1 MGLRHFCFMTGT
13 DAPERASDPV
23 RAGLEYIAAN
33 AEAQPGLDEVAAAVG
48 LSPHHCQRLFRRYAG
63 LSPKKFLQYL
73 TVERAKRALDASASV
88 LEAAYDAGL
97 SGPGRLHDLFV
108 ALEAATPGEYK
119 SRGAGMTFR
128 QGVAEGPFGPT
139 LLVWNDRGLAALAFL
154 TTIEREPALADV
166 AGPWSAA
173 RLIADDRGA
182 EAMIERIFAPMACA
196 REERPVD
203 QLRVLVSGTEFQVKV
218 WEALL
223 RIPLG
228 SLVTYEALG
237 RAVGKPGAARAI
249 GNAVGANPVSWLIP
263 CHRVIRRTA
272 VIGHYRW
279 GSGVKRLLI
288 GTEGAL
294 ASPA

>member
-1 MGLRHFCFMTGT
+1 MGLRHFRLMTRP
-13 DAPERASDPV
+13 DPSNPDSDPV

-33 AEAQPGLDEVAAAVG
+33 AEAQPGLDDVADAVG

-88 LEAAYDAGL
+88 LDAAYDAGL

-108 ALEAATPGEYK
+108 AIEAATPGEYK

-154 TTIEREPALADV
+154 TTIERESALADV

-173 RLIADDRGA
+173 RLVADDRGA
-182 EAMIERIFAPMACA
+182 EAMIDRIFAPMDG
-196 REERPVD
+196 RPVD
-203 QLRVLVSGTEFQVKV
+203 QLRVLVSGTDFQVKV

-228 SLVTYEALG
+228 SLVTYEAIG
-237 RAVGKPGAARAI
+237 RAIGKPRAARAI

-263 CHRVIRRTA
+263 CHRVIRQTA
-272 VIGHYRW
+272 LIGHYRW

-288 GTEGAL
+288 GAEGAL
-294 ASPA
+294 ASSA

>member
-1 MGLRHFCFMTGT
+1 MTRDSST
-13 DAPERASDPV
+13 PPASDPV
-23 RAGLEYIAAN
+23 RAGLAFIA
-33 AEAQPGLDEVAAAVG
+33 ERVDEQPSLDDVAAAVG

-88 LEAAYDAGL
+88 LDAAYEAGL
-97 SGPGRLHDLFV
+97 SGPSRLHDLFV

-119 SRGAGMTFR
+119 ARGAGMTLR
-128 QGVAEGPFGPT
+128 QGVADGPFGPT

-154 TTIEREPALADV
+154 AEIDRAAALADV
-166 AGPWSAA
+166 AAPWSAA
-173 RLIADDRGA
+173 RMVADDAGA
-182 EAMIERIFAPMACA
+182 RAMIDRIFAPLGG
-196 REERPVD
+196 EPVD
-203 QLRVLVSGTEFQVKV
+203 QLRVLVAGTDFQVKV

-223 RIPLG
+223 RIPAG
-228 SLVTYEALG
+228 ALVTYEAVG
-237 RAVGKPGAARAI
+237 RAVGKPGAARAV

-263 CHRVIRRTA
+263 CHRVIRQTA

-288 GTEGAL
+288 GAEAVLTT
-294 ASPA
+294 PA

>member
-1 MGLRHFCFMTGT
+1 MIQPTS
-13 DAPERASDPV
+13 DSDPV
-23 RAGLEYIAAN
+23 RAGLEYIAAH
-33 AEAQPGLDEVAAAVG
+33 ADAQPGLDEVAAAVG
-48 LSPHHCQRLFRRYAG
+48 LSPHHLQRLFRRQAG

-73 TVERAKRALDASASV
+73 TVERAKRALDQSASV
-88 LEAAYDAGL
+88 LDAAYEAGL

-119 SRGAGMTFR
+119 ARGAGMTFR

-139 LLVWNDRGLAALAFL
+139 LLVWNDRGLAGLAFL
-154 TTIEREPALADV
+154 TEIERGPALADV
-166 AGPWSAA
+166 ARPWSQA
-173 RLIADDRGA
+173 RLVADDSGA
-182 EAMIERIFAPMACA
+182 AAMIDRVFAPLDG
-196 REERPVD
+196 RPID
-203 QLRVLVSGTEFQVKV
+203 QLRLLVAGTDFQVKV

-228 SLVTYEALG
+228 ALVTYEALG
-237 RAVGKPGAARAI
+237 RAVGKRGAARAV

-279 GSGVKRLLI
+279 GSPVKRLLI
-288 GTEGAL
+288 GAE
-294 ASPA
+294 ASLVASA